1 LVLVAL
7 KILLAEILFFQR
19 LLQMAEE
26 MAREV
31 EQLPEGVGVLAEAVT
46 EYLHSLLA
54 LAILR

>member
-1 LVLVAL
+1 
-7 KILLAEILFFQR
+7 
-19 LLQMAEE
+19 MAEE